1 MSELN
6 ILEQATIRD
15 IRDPMFPELFPYENS
30 PIYAKDGTYHQKWR
44 KMRVY
49 CNVNIIELTLP
60 QMYQVIPFE
69 TLFGHEF
76 TEKCVTYQVVINAP
90 QPESIETLAEQTLSC
105 FVVGGLI
112 KLNRGTEYHKVKFE
126 MSGASLAS
134 LLKNVVVKEE
144 QRTSSAFKMFINLTQ
159 HPFSDEQR
167 EDIESNGIYTM
178 TVDDKTRA
186 LLHFEELPTKESLE
200 QRADEIISRLGGWN
214 PTFTRYALI
223 DGAPFFMSVLER
235 KLKSIGIVPVYSF
248 SKPVSTSVS
257 KHMGWIEM

>member
-15 IRDPMFPELFPYENS
+15 IRDPIFPELFPYENS

-105 FVVGGLI
+105 FIVGALI
-112 KLNRGTEYHKVKFE
+112 RLNKGTEYHKVKFE
-126 MSGASLAS
+126 MSGAALAAC
-134 LLKNVVVKEE
+134 LKKE
-144 QRTSSAFKMFINLTQ
+144 
-159 HPFSDEQR
+159 
-167 EDIESNGIYTM
+167 
-178 TVDDKTRA
+178 
-186 LLHFEELPTKESLE
+186 
-200 QRADEIISRLGGWN
+200 
-214 PTFTRYALI
+214 
-223 DGAPFFMSVLER
+223 
-235 KLKSIGIVPVYSF
+235 
-248 SKPVSTSVS
+248 
-257 KHMGWIEM
+257 